1 MPAVERKRVR
11 EMVAPSENHNVNG
24 VGDPGA
30 ALRGV
35 RVLDLAT
42 FVAGPFS
49 ATLLAEFG
57 ADVIKVEMPGR
68 GDPCRQLGEKFNGV
82 GLIWAQENRNKR
94 GVTCD
99 LRQEKGQEI
108 IKELVK
114 RSDVLVENFRPGTME
129 RWNMGYEVLK
139 ELNPGLVMVRVSAYG
154 QTGPYREKAG
164 FGRIAQAFG
173 GLSYLA
179 GYPDRPPVNPGS
191 ATIADYSAG
200 LFAAFSIMVALE
212 YRHRTGEGQCIDISL
227 YESIFRLLDNL
238 ASAYDKLGFVRERQG
253 TATAHAVPHN
263 HYPTKDGKWVAI
275 ACTSDRI
282 FQRLTKAMKR
292 EDLAVDPRYVTSAS
306 RVEHRGEL
314 DGIVS
319 GWTETY
325 DMRALIE
332 LLDSEE
338 VPVGAINSIADI
350 FEDPQ
355 FAARGSMIEIDD
367 PVMGKLKM
375 PAIVPRMSSGLGR
388 VERLAPSLGQHN
400 DDIYRDFLGFSPEK
414 LAALK
419 DDGVI

>member
-1 MPAVERKRVR
+1 MASSSRDGNTTG
-11 EMVAPSENHNVNG
+11 AA
-24 VGDPGA
+24 DPGA
-30 ALRGV
+30 ALSGI

-42 FVAGPFS
+42 FIAAPFS
-49 ATLLAEFG
+49 ATSMAEFG

-68 GDPCRQLGEKFNGV
+68 GDPCRQLGEKYNGV

-94 GVTCD
+94 GITCD

-191 ATIADYSAG
+191 ATIADYAAG

-238 ASAYDKLGFVRERQG
+238 APAYDKFGFVRERQG

-292 EDLAVDPRYVTSAS
+292 EDLAADPRYVTSAN
-306 RVEHRGEL
+306 RVEHRDEL

-319 GWTETY
+319 EWTGTY
-325 DMRALIE
+325 DMKALID
-332 LLDSEE
+332 LLDVEE
-338 VPVGAINSIADI
+338 VPVGPINSIADI

-355 FAARGSMIEIDD
+355 FAARGSMIEVDD

-375 PAIVPRMSSGLGR
+375 PAIVPRMSSGLGK
-388 VERLAPSLGQHN
+388 VEHLAPSLGQHN
-400 DDIYRDFLGFSPEK
+400 DEVCSDFLGFSPEK
-414 LAALK
+414 LAALR
-419 DDGVI
+419 DEGVI

>member
-1 MPAVERKRVR
+1 
-11 EMVAPSENHNVNG
+11 MVSSSRADNAAD
-24 VGDPGA
+24 GD
-30 ALRGV
+30 ALSGI

-42 FVAGPFS
+42 FIAAPFS
-49 ATLLAEFG
+49 ATMMAEFG

-68 GDPCRQLGEKFNGV
+68 GDPCRQLGEKYNGV

-94 GVTCD
+94 GITCD

-108 IKELVK
+108 IRELVK

-139 ELNPGLVMVRVSAYG
+139 ELNAGLVMVRVSAYG

-191 ATIADYSAG
+191 ATIADYAAG
-200 LFAAFSIMVALE
+200 LFGSFSIMVALE
-212 YRHRTGEGQCIDISL
+212 HRRRTGEGQCIDISL

-263 HYPTKDGKWVAI
+263 HYPTRDGKWVAI

-292 EDLAVDPRYVTSAS
+292 DDLGSDPSYTTSGG
-306 RVEHRGEL
+306 RVEHRDEL
-314 DGIVS
+314 DGVVS
-319 GWTETY
+319 AWTQTY
-325 DMRALIE
+325 DMRDLID

-350 FEDPQ
+350 FGDPQ
-355 FAARGSMIEIDD
+355 FAARGSMVEVDD
-367 PVMGKLKM
+367 PIVGKLKM

-388 VERLAPSLGQHN
+388 VKHLAPSLGQHN
-400 DDIYRDFLGFSPEK
+400 DDIYAGLLGFSPEK

-419 DDGVI
+419 GEGVV

>member
-1 MPAVERKRVR
+1 
-11 EMVAPSENHNVNG
+11 MVSSSTAGNAID
-24 VGDPGA
+24 GD
-30 ALRGV
+30 ALSGI

-42 FVAGPFS
+42 FIAGPFS
-49 ATLLAEFG
+49 STLMAEFG

-68 GDPCRQLGEKFNGV
+68 GDPCRQLGEKYNGV

-94 GVTCD
+94 GITCD

-108 IKELVK
+108 VKELVK

-129 RWNMGYEVLK
+129 RWNMGYEVLR
-139 ELNPGLVMVRVSAYG
+139 ELNPRLVMVRVSAYG

-191 ATIADYSAG
+191 ATIADYAAG
-200 LFAAFSIMVALE
+200 LFGAFSIMVALE
-212 YRHRTGEGQCIDISL
+212 HRRRTGEGQCIDISL

-263 HYPTKDGKWVAI
+263 HYPTRDGKWVAI

-292 EDLAVDPRYVTSAS
+292 EDLAGDPRYVTGAG
-306 RVEHRGEL
+306 RVEHRDEL
-314 DGIVS
+314 DGVVS
-319 GWTETY
+319 AWTETY

-350 FEDPQ
+350 FQDPQ
-355 FAARGSMIEIDD
+355 FAARGSMIEVDD
-367 PVMGKLKM
+367 PVMGELKM

-388 VERLAPSLGQHN
+388 VKHLAPSLGQHN
-400 DDIYRDFLGFSPEK
+400 DDIYGGLLGISPEK
-414 LAALK
+414 LAALEEE
-419 DDGVI
+419 GVV

>member
-1 MPAVERKRVR
+1 MVSSSRPDDAVD
-11 EMVAPSENHNVNG
+11 
-24 VGDPGA
+24 GD
-30 ALRGV
+30 ALSGI

-42 FVAGPFS
+42 FIAAPFA
-49 ATLLAEFG
+49 ATMMAEFG

-68 GDPCRQLGEKFNGV
+68 GDPCRQLGEKHNGV

-94 GVTCD
+94 GITCD

-108 IKELVK
+108 IKDLVK

-129 RWNMGYEVLK
+129 RWNMGYEVLR

-179 GYPDRPPVNPGS
+179 GFPDRPPVNPGS
-191 ATIADYSAG
+191 ATIADYAAG
-200 LFAAFSIMVALE
+200 LFGAFSIMVALE
-212 YRHRTGEGQCIDISL
+212 HRRRTGEGQCIDISL

-253 TATAHAVPHN
+253 TGTAHAVPHN
-263 HYPTKDGKWVAI
+263 HYPTRDGKWVAI

-282 FQRLTKAMKR
+282 FQRLARAMDR
-292 EDLAVDPRYVTSAS
+292 EDLGSDPRYSTSAG
-306 RVEHRGEL
+306 RVERRDEL

-319 GWTETY
+319 DWTRTH
-325 DMRALIE
+325 DMGDLID
-332 LLDSEE
+332 LLDKEE

-350 FEDPQ
+350 FQDPQ
-355 FAARGSMIEIDD
+355 FAARGSMVEVDD

-388 VERLAPSLGQHN
+388 VKHLAPSLGQHN
-400 DDIYRDFLGFSPEK
+400 DDIYGNLLGFSPEK
-414 LAALK
+414 VAALE
-419 DDGVI
+419 DEGVV

>member
-1 MPAVERKRVR
+1 
-11 EMVAPSENHNVNG
+11 MVASSRDGNTTG
-24 VGDPGA
+24 AADPGA
-30 ALRGV
+30 ALRGI

-42 FVAGPFS
+42 FIAAPFS
-49 ATLLAEFG
+49 ATLMAEFG
-57 ADVIKVEMPGR
+57 AEVIKVEMPGR
-68 GDPCRQLGEKFNGV
+68 GDPCRQLGEKYNGV

-94 GVTCD
+94 GITCD

-108 IKELVK
+108 VKELVK

-139 ELNPGLVMVRVSAYG
+139 ELNPGLVMLRVSAYG

-179 GYPDRPPVNPGS
+179 GFPDRPPVNPGS

-238 ASAYDKLGFVRERQG
+238 ASSYDKLGFVRERQG

-292 EDLAVDPRYVTSAS
+292 EDLATDPHYLTSAN
-306 RVEHRGEL
+306 RVEHRDAL

-319 GWTETY
+319 EWTGAHE
-325 DMRALIE
+325 MGALIE

-338 VPVGAINSIADI
+338 VPVGPINSIADI

-375 PAIVPRMSSGLGR
+375 PAIVPRMSSGLGQ
-388 VERLAPSLGQHN
+388 VEHLAPSLGQHN
-400 DDIYRDFLGFSPEK
+400 DEVYRDFLGFSPEK

-419 DDGVI
+419 DEGVI